1 MAKLAKS
8 CRHCGRSYNSH
19 AAQDTGFCCD
29 GCERVYG
36 LIQKNGL
43 ASFYDLQDRVG
54 VPVANDQ
61 FDHAALKWFAPY
73 QAQLEAS
80 FTESALPGAVFSV
93 SGMTCPACSWLVQR
107 LAQSFPDL
115 KGVSV
120 DLHTARLSLQW
131 TAGSEQLI
139 AYFEQLHQYGY
150 RIKPARAG
158 TQSAGSGFWG
168 RHLLILCLLGNGLF
182 GALPLAEEIGRQFSE
197 NLLFLFRSLN
207 LMLLCI
213 LLGGSRLAAI
223 FTAGQMLKTKAHLLW
238 FLTWMLICGA
248 ALLALWLQRMYPY
261 ALLLYYAA
269 LLAYMLCNAY
279 WERSWT
285 QVSRRS

>member
-120 DLHTARLSLQW
+120 DLHTARLSLHW

-158 TQSAGSGFWG
+158 TQSGGSGFWG

-279 WERSWT
+279 SERSWT

>member
-1 MAKLAKS
+1 MAKLAKN
-8 CRHCGRSYNSH
+8 CRHCGRSYHSH

-54 VPVANDQ
+54 APVVNNQ
-61 FDHAALKWFAPY
+61 LDHAALKWLAPY
-73 QAQLEAS
+73 QAELEAS

-115 KGVSV
+115 KAVSV
-120 DLHTARLSLQW
+120 DLHTARLSLKW
-131 TAGSEQLI
+131 TAGSDQLY

-150 RIKPARAG
+150 CIKPARAG
-158 TQSAGSGFWG
+158 TQPAGSGFWG

-182 GALPLAEEIGRQFSE
+182 GALPLAEEIGRQISE

-213 LLGGSRLAAI
+213 LLGGSRLATI
-223 FTAGQMLKTKAHLLW
+223 FAVGQIVKTKAHFLW
-238 FLTWMLICGA
+238 FLIWMLICGA
-248 ALLALWLQRMYPY
+248 ALLALWLQRTYPY

-269 LLAYMLCNAY
+269 LLAYIMDNAY
-279 WERSWT
+279 RERRFT
-285 QVSRRS
+285 QAKSQE

>member
-158 TQSAGSGFWG
+158 TQSGGSGFWG

>member
-8 CRHCGRSYNSH
+8 CRHCGRSYHSH

-54 VPVANDQ
+54 VPVANDKL
-61 FDHAALKWFAPY
+61 DHAALKWLVPY
-73 QAQLEAS
+73 QAELEAS

-107 LAQSFPDL
+107 LAQSFTDL

-120 DLHTARLSLQW
+120 DLHTARLSLEW
-131 TAGSEQLI
+131 IEGSRQLY
-139 AYFEQLHQYGY
+139 AYCEQLHQYGY

-158 TQSAGSGFWG
+158 TQPAGSGFWG
-168 RHLLILCLLGNGLF
+168 RHLLILCLLGNGFF

-223 FTAGQMLKTKAHLLW
+223 FAAGQIVKTKAHFLW
-238 FLTWMLICGA
+238 FLTWTLICTA
-248 ALLALWLQRMYPY
+248 ALVALWLQQTYPY
-261 ALLLYYAA
+261 ALMLYYLA
-269 LLAYMLCNAY
+269 LLVYILY
-279 WERSWT
+279 TIYRERPWS
-285 QVSRRS
+285 QISSRS

>member
-1 MAKLAKS
+1 MAKLVKS
-8 CRHCGRSYNSH
+8 CRHCGRSYHSH

-43 ASFYDLQDRVG
+43 ASFYDLQNRVG
-54 VPVANDQ
+54 VPVANNQLDR
-61 FDHAALKWFAPY
+61 AALKWLAPY
-73 QAQLEAS
+73 QSELEAS

-93 SGMTCPACSWLVQR
+93 SGMTCAACSWLVQR

-115 KGVSV
+115 KAVSV

-131 TAGSEQLI
+131 TVGSDQLYAYCEQLN
-139 AYFEQLHQYGY
+139 QYGY
-150 RIKPARAG
+150 RLKPLRAG
-158 TQSAGSGFWG
+158 TQPSEAGFWR
-168 RHLLILCLLGNGLF
+168 RHLLTLCVFGNGFF

-223 FTAGQMLKTKAHLLW
+223 FTAGQMVKTKAHFLW
-238 FLTWMLICGA
+238 FLTWILICGA

-261 ALLLYYAA
+261 ALLLYYVT
-269 LLAYMLCNAY
+269 LLVYMVCNVY
-279 WERSWT
+279 WERRYIQASKC
-285 QVSRRS
+285 S